1 MRMGHRLYVGIRL
14 TTMRSLLL
22 VCFAAVLAAAQA
34 KAPAGLQPP
43 FVVPKPEPV
52 TIAKPDWTI
61 KLKDGQPDVARL
73 REAFASG
80 GTIVF
85 DTGGQPVTLKLDEQL
100 LMSQRAQP
108 IVLDGMGLV
117 TIDGQEK
124 TRAIAKEW
132 KTDLTVQRLRF
143 INCRAKDTGAA
154 IWNTNFDGKLAVI
167 DCQFENCKTTEKG
180 PDDGGGAI
188 GVRGQ
193 RPLLVSNCSFLDCD
207 ASNGG
212 AINTIQC
219 EVYLIDCSFEKCDA
233 FGIGGGADQG
243 PVGQGGIG
251 GAVYCDAVKDGRD
264 GWEYF
269 VSGCLLRDNTAGDHA
284 AGMFAYTQTDKQ
296 EGHVFLN
303 CHFER
308 NTVGKDARVKHA
320 GALYTQHSRHL
331 WMANCSFWDNA
342 CPGQGGAIF
351 MALNVKEEFINCQ
364 FAGNTPEFSK
374 EGVSLS
380 FKKSTPPPSVA
391 ALGRVPGPVGGVW
404 AKAEPAKGKAKPAKP
419 EAKAAAPSAPAKP
432 RAQATAAAREAFA
445 ARLQARTIA
454 AAATGKGPVFQ
465 LASMRSQA
473 TVETADEKGMELR
486 VGGTVLSVA
495 WKTVSDADRAEM
507 ALYLARSGAEADWA
521 QAAFWLKTIG
531 RDAEA
536 ATALTKSGAEA
547 AAVEAGF
554 ATP

>member
-1 MRMGHRLYVGIRL
+1 
-14 TTMRSLLL
+14 MRSILL
-22 VCFAAVLAAAQA
+22 VCLAAVLAAAQA
-34 KAPAGLQPP
+34 KAPAGPQPP
-43 FVVPKPEPV
+43 YLVAKPEPV
-52 TIAKPDWTI
+52 VIAKPDWTI
-61 KLKDGQPDVARL
+61 KLKDGQPDIARL

-80 GTIVF
+80 GGIVF

-100 LMSQRAQP
+100 LMSQRATP
-108 IVLDGMGLV
+108 IILDGMGLV

-143 INCRAKDTGAA
+143 INCRAKDTGAV
-154 IWNTNFDGKLAVI
+154 IWNTNFDGKTTVI
-167 DCQFENCKTTEKG
+167 DCQFENCKTTQKG

-233 FGIGGGADQG
+233 FGLGGGADQG
-243 PVGQGGIG
+243 SVGQGGIG
-251 GAVYCDAVKDGRD
+251 GAVYCDAVKDGKD

-269 VSGCLLRDNTAGDHA
+269 VSGCLFRDNTAGDHA

-308 NTVGKDARVKHA
+308 NVVGKDARVKHA

-331 WMANCSFWDNA
+331 WMANCSFWDNS

-364 FAGNTPEFSK
+364 FANNTPEFNR
-374 EGVSLS
+374 EGTGLS
-380 FKKSTPPPSVA
+380 FKKSSPPPSVA
-391 ALGRVPGPVGGVW
+391 ALGRVPGPVGAWFSV
-404 AKAEPAKGKAKPAKP
+404 EPAKKGKAKPAKP
-419 EAKAAAPSAPAKP
+419 EAKPATPPAAAKP
-432 RAQATAAAREAFA
+432 RVQPTSE
-445 ARLQARTIA
+445 ARTAFTAQLQTRAIA
-454 AAATGKGPVFQ
+454 AAGTGKGPVFL
-465 LASMRSQA
+465 LASMQAQA
-473 TVETADEKGMELR
+473 TMESADAQSMELR
-486 VGGTVLSVA
+486 IGGTVLSVA
-495 WKTVSDADRAEM
+495 WKTLADADRAEM
-507 ALYLARSGAEADWA
+507 ALYLTRSGTAADWA
-521 QAAFWLKTIG
+521 QAAFWLKVVG
-531 RDAEA
+531 RDAES
-536 ATALTKSGAEA
+536 ATALSKAGTEA
-547 AAVEAGF
+547 AAVEAAF
-554 ATP
+554 K